1 MWPEKSG
8 KADPL
13 ESEFWVVWV
22 SSFCG
27 NPKPYTLNPKS
38 YSSWFQ
44 TCDRVFQGFNKCF
57 VGSYQCLSL
66 GGFLYLG
73 SFRKASVQG
82 LGLKFL
88 GLRLG
93 VWDSG
98 CRVCRVLGFRDLGF
112 RNLGFR
118 DLGFR
123 G

>member
-1 MWPEKSG
+1 M
-8 KADPL
+8 
-13 ESEFWVVWV
+13 
-22 SSFCG
+22 
-27 NPKPYTLNPKS
+27 
-38 YSSWFQ
+38 
-44 TCDRVFQGFNKCF
+44 
-57 VGSYQCLSL
+57 
-66 GGFLYLG
+66 G